1 MMQIEENILQA
12 RLKNCL
18 LTIVEL
24 EPALSRLSIHS
35 ELLSEFKQLKNI
47 ISRVSQLDLSLEEVN
62 RIESATSL
70 FLKELDIPLSY
81 LRLNR
86 DCLLQ

>member
-1 MMQIEENILQA
+1 MHIEHIILQA

-24 EPALSRLSIHS
+24 EPALSRLNIHS
-35 ELLSEFKQLKNI
+35 ELLNEFKQLKDI
-47 ISRVSQLDLSLEEVN
+47 ISKISQLDISLEEVT
-62 RIESATSL
+62 RIENATRL
-70 FLKELDIPLSY
+70 LLDELDIPLSF

-86 DCLLQ
+86 DCVLQ

>member
-1 MMQIEENILQA
+1 MPIEENILQA

-35 ELLSEFKQLKNI
+35 ELINEFKHLKSI
-47 ISRVSQLDLSLEEVN
+47 ISKVSQLELSLEEVN
-62 RIESATSL
+62 RIENATSL
-70 FLKELDIPLSY
+70 FLKELDIPFASM
-81 LRLNR
+81 RLNR
-86 DCLLQ
+86 DCHLQ

>member
-1 MMQIEENILQA
+1 MHIEHSILQA

-24 EPALSRLSIHS
+24 EPALSRLNIHS
-35 ELLSEFKQLKNI
+35 ELLSEFKQLKDI
-47 ISRVSQLDLSLEEVN
+47 ISKVSQLDISLEEVT
-62 RIESATSL
+62 RIENATRL
-70 FLKELDIPLSY
+70 LLDELDIPLSF

-86 DCLLQ
+86 DCMLQ

>member
-1 MMQIEENILQA
+1 MRIEDNILQA

-24 EPALSRLSIHS
+24 EPALSRLNIQS
-35 ELLSEFKQLKNI
+35 ELLNEFNQLKNI
-47 ISRVSQLDLSLEEVN
+47 ISKVSQLDISLEEVT
-62 RIESATSL
+62 RIESSTRL
-70 FLKELDIPLSY
+70 LLKELDIPFSL
-81 LRLNR
+81 LRINR

>member
-1 MMQIEENILQA
+1 MHIEESILQA

-24 EPALSRLSIHS
+24 EPALSRLSIHL
-35 ELLSEFKQLKNI
+35 ELLSEFRQLKEI
-47 ISRVSQLDLSLEEVN
+47 IDRVSQLDLSLEEVD
-62 RIESATSL
+62 RIERATSL

-81 LRLNR
+81 LRPNR
-86 DCLLQ
+86 DRILQ

>member
-1 MMQIEENILQA
+1 MHIDESILQA

-35 ELLSEFKQLKNI
+35 ELLGEFRQLKDI
-47 ISRVSQLDLSLEEVN
+47 IDRVSQLDLSLEEVD
-62 RIESATSL
+62 RIERATSL

-81 LRLNR
+81 LRPGR
-86 DCLLQ
+86 DCILQ